1 MKNRKRRSA
10 AVLAAGMSVLLGA
23 GTIAGATEQTDADNS
38 IRKEETVYVNTE
50 ADGTIKEITV
60 SEWLKNAK
68 TLSDSTITDISDLS
82 DIKNTKGDEGFTQD
96 GKTLTWETDEEIF
109 IMKEKQRKIFQ

>member
-38 IRKEETVYVNTE
+38 IRKEELFML
-50 ADGTIKEITV
+50 I
-60 SEWLKNAK
+60 
-68 TLSDSTITDISDLS
+68 
-82 DIKNTKGDEGFTQD
+82 
-96 GKTLTWETDEEIF
+96 
-109 IMKEKQRKIFQ
+109 QRQTGQ

>member
-23 GTIAGATEQTDADNS
+23 GTITGATEQTDADNS

-50 ADGTIKEITV
+50 ATG
-60 SEWLKNAK
+60 
-68 TLSDSTITDISDLS
+68 
-82 DIKNTKGDEGFTQD
+82 Q
-96 GKTLTWETDEEIF
+96 
-109 IMKEKQRKIFQ
+109 

>member
-23 GTIAGATEQTDADNS
+23 GTITGATEQTDADNS

-50 ADGTIKEITV
+50 
-60 SEWLKNAK
+60 
-68 TLSDSTITDISDLS
+68 ISKIQKVMKVLPRME
-82 DIKNTKGDEGFTQD
+82 KRLP
-96 GKTLTWETDEEIF
+96 GKQMEEIF